1 MLNVVVR
8 SVATIIIGVLLV
20 MHREAILPII
30 VQCVGAAFIL
40 PGLFALVS
48 YLLNNRK
55 ETVQKWQPAVVMLT
69 SVGSI
74 VFGLWLLLS
83 PSFFVGVLMMLLGVL
98 ITLHGLYQIT
108 ALILARK
115 YSSVP
120 FAMFIMPLTLM
131 VLGLAVLVN
140 PFDAA
145 SVPFLL
151 LGIGAVV
158 GGISDLINSLYIMY
172 RRRKYR
178 VANNETV
185 IIIDDTNEMM
195 H

>member
-1 MLNVVVR
+1 MLNVIVR

-98 ITLHGLYQIT
+98 ITLHGLLPMEET
-108 ALILARK
+108 
-115 YSSVP
+115 SVKIR
-120 FAMFIMPLTLM
+120 IMQ
-131 VLGLAVLVN
+131 
-140 PFDAA
+140 
-145 SVPFLL
+145 
-151 LGIGAVV
+151 
-158 GGISDLINSLYIMY
+158 
-172 RRRKYR
+172 
-178 VANNETV
+178 
-185 IIIDDTNEMM
+185 

>member
-1 MLNVVVR
+1 MLNVIVR

-30 VQCVGAAFIL
+30 VQCVGAVFIL

-83 PSFFVGVLMMLLGVL
+83 PSFFIGVSMMLLGGL

-115 YSSVP
+115 YSSMP
-120 FAMFIMPLTLM
+120 FVMFIMPLTLM

-172 RRRKYR
+172 RRRKHDKE
-178 VANNETV
+178 NEDITE
-185 IIIDDTNEMM
+185 IIEP
-195 H
+195 